1 MKFDITWTITAV
13 IAVSSFLSPIFVAI
27 INNRHHAKIRK
38 MELEHDEYM
47 HQLNLNQQSIVKQFD
62 VYYADKK
69 EAFSEFA
76 NTAGI
81 FSMGKGSQRDY
92 ENLHSAIDKC
102 MIFCNSENNQ
112 LLCDFQNYID
122 IQVFGGGYSPSERSE
137 YSKRLNSVV
146 LSLNKELQSTKPV
159 IQSERREH

>member
-47 HQLNLNQQSIVKQFD
+47 HQLNLNQQSIIKQFD

-112 LLCDFQNYID
+112 LLCDFQDYID

-137 YSKRLNSVV
+137 YSKRLNNVA

-159 IQSERREH
+159 IQSECRKH